1 MNTALDISL
10 PLQACQARAQQAEVY
25 QDRPYLFHIRMVL
38 FLIYVELQSIRCLL
52 LCRLVGVTST
62 SVEV

>member
-10 PLQACQARAQQAEVY
+10 PLQACQVRAQQVEVY

-38 FLIYVELQSIRCLL
+38 FLIYVE
-52 LCRLVGVTST
+52 
-62 SVEV
+62 